1 MTFGSAIVETL
12 NLRSSDDVKAQL
24 KMEWAMVVQYF
35 PLLLVCFV
43 FQILHSMATNLVF
56 MMEAKQLHG
65 AERLPLHDMGFALL
79 PDISRSEWAAV
90 SEYLTAVMFATLF
103 GMILHTL
110 ICDISPRKSAVVLA
124 RRYLICVCVLQA
136 LRIASFLVTLLPGPA
151 AHCRPLQ
158 DTYTEP
164 KGATPTAP
172 WSTHANGAKEFTYE
186 FKDSMYDDFY
196 ARSPQNWKDV
206 MFSMDAT
213 TGCGDLM
220 FSSHTIFS
228 MSTVCLVFMNY
239 EWALRIFAV
248 VVQLVLAPLIIA
260 SRKHYTLDVLTSLYA
275 TPLVWFVI
283 LKLVPDPPV
292 EREKE
297 ALGRG
302 GASYQ
307 TLV

>member
-1 MTFGSAIVETL
+1 MVETL

-24 KMEWAMVVQYF
+24 RMEWAMVVQYF
-35 PLLLVCFV
+35 PLLIVCFV

-79 PDISRSEWAAV
+79 PDISRSGWAGV

-110 ICDISPRKSAVVLA
+110 CCDTSPRKSAVLLA
-124 RRYLICVCVLQA
+124 RRYLICVCVLQG
-136 LRIASFLVTLLPGPA
+136 LRIASFLATLLPGPA

-158 DTYTEP
+158 DTYMP
-164 KGATPTAP
+164 AAAP
-172 WSTHANGAKEFTYE
+172 HEFKDTDGISAKEFTYE
-186 FKDSMYDDFY
+186 FKDSLYDDFY
-196 ARSPQNWKDV
+196 VRSPQNWKDV

-239 EWALRIFAV
+239 EWALRIFV
-248 VVQLVLAPLIIA
+248 VIVQLVLAPLIIA
-260 SRKHYTLDVLTSLYA
+260 SRKHYTLDVMTSLYA
-275 TPLVWFVI
+275 TPLIWFVI
-283 LKLVPDPPV
+283 SKLVPDPPV
-292 EREKE
+292 EKEKE